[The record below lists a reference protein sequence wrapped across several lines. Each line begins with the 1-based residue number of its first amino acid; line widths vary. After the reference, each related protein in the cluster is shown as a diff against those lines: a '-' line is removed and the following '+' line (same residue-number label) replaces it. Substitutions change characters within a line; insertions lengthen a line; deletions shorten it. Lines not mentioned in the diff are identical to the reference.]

1 MLCYCFIKQNVNPQ
15 SKITMSEEQIETT
28 EQVETTVQRDL
39 IINAHASEVDIA
51 LLEDNI
57 LVELHKE
64 KTNNQF
70 AVGDVYLG
78 RVKKILPGLNAAFV
92 DVGYHK
98 EAFLHYLDLGL
109 QGRSLLKYRD
119 QVVKGNGEVSMTTF
133 ELEPDVEKNG
143 KIGDFLTVGELL
155 PVQIAKEPIS
165 TKGPRITA
173 EISFAGR
180 YLVLVPFSNR
190 ISVSQKIRSN
200 EERNRLRRLIQSI
213 RPNNYGVI
221 IRTIAEG
228 KKVAELDADLRSLIE
243 KWERCTVEMK
253 KMTNYGRMVSEMDQ
267 TSVMLRDLL
276 NESFNTI
283 NVNDEKLYE
292 EIRSYIQTIAP
303 QKAEIVRLYNGKEPI
318 FDHFNVTKQIKGFF
332 GKIVTIRNGVYLVI
346 EHTEAMHVIDVNS
359 GHRLNNENT
368 PEENALE
375 VNIEAAKEIARQL
388 RLRDMGGIIIVD
400 FIDLRESKN
409 RKKLFLALVEA
420 MKNDRAKHTILPAT
434 KFGLIQI
441 TRHRVR
447 PETEVQVQE
456 KCPVC
461 SGTGKTRP
469 ALLFV
474 DEIENHLKYL
484 LVDQNEKNVTL
495 QVHPFI
501 YSYLCINGLFSL
513 RRKWIKKYGKSFK
526 VQSMPE
532 FHTLQYNFLNANGDD
547 IKL

>member
-1 MLCYCFIKQNVNPQ
+1 
-15 SKITMSEEQIETT
+15 MSEEQQQEVVV
-28 EQVETTVQRDL
+28 EQKTVVRDL
-39 IINAHASEVDIA
+39 VINSHASEVDIA
-51 LLEDNI
+51 LLEDNT
-57 LVELHKE
+57 LVELHRE

-92 DVGYHK
+92 DVGYPK

-109 QGRSLLKYRD
+109 QASSLIKYKKMIMAND
-119 QVVKGNGEVSMTTF
+119 DVAMDKF
-133 ELEPDVEKNG
+133 KLEGDLPKNG
-143 KIGDFLTVGELL
+143 KIGDWLTVGDLL
-155 PVQIAKEPIS
+155 PVQIAKEPIH

-190 ISVSQKIRSN
+190 ISVSQKIRSS

-213 RPNNYGVI
+213 KPANYGVI

-228 KKVAELDADLRSLIE
+228 KKVAELDADLRSLID
-243 KWERCTVEMK
+243 KWEQCIIEMR
-253 KMTNYGRMVSEMDQ
+253 KMTTFGRMVSEMDQ

-276 NESFNTI
+276 NESFNNI
-283 NVNDEKLYE
+283 HVNDEKLYE
-292 EIRSYIQTIAP
+292 EIQKNISAFAP
-303 QKAEIVRLYNGKEPI
+303 QKVDIVQLYKGKEPI
-318 FDHFNVTKQIKGFF
+318 FDFFNVTKQIKGFF
-332 GKIVTIRNGVYLVI
+332 GRVVTIKNGVYLII

-359 GHRLNNENT
+359 GHRVNKENSQ
-368 PEENALE
+368 EDNAFQ
-375 VNIEAAKEIARQL
+375 VNVEAAKEIARQL

-400 FIDLRESKN
+400 FIDMHEAKH
-409 RKKLFLALVEA
+409 RKDLFDALVEA
-420 MKNDRAKHTILPAT
+420 MSHDRAKHTILPPT

-441 TRHRVR
+441 TRQRVR

-461 SGTGKTRP
+461 AGEGKIRP
-469 ALLFV
+469 AILFI

-484 LVDQNEKNVTL
+484 MVDQNENHLTL

-501 YSYLCINGLFSL
+501 YSYLCIDGLFSI
-513 RRKWIKKYGKSFK
+513 RRKWMKKYGKKFK

-532 FHTLQYNFLNANGDD
+532 FHMLQYNFQNANGDD

>member
-1 MLCYCFIKQNVNPQ
+1 MEVK
-15 SKITMSEEQIETT
+15 
-28 EQVETTVQRDL
+28 TVTRDL
-39 IINAHASEVDIA
+39 VINSHASEVDIA
-51 LLEDNI
+51 LLEDNS
-57 LVELHKE
+57 LVELHRE

-92 DVGYHK
+92 DVGYPK

-109 QGRSLLKYRD
+109 QANSLIKYKKA
-119 QVVKGNGEVSMTTF
+119 VVGGDDVPMDKF
-133 ELEPDVEKNG
+133 KLEPDLPKNG
-143 KIGDFLTVGELL
+143 KIGDLLNVGDLI
-155 PVQIAKEPIS
+155 PVQIAKEPIH

-173 EISFAGR
+173 EVSFAGR

-190 ISVSQKIRSN
+190 ISVSQKIRSS

-213 RPNNYGVI
+213 KPANYGVI
-221 IRTIAEG
+221 IRTVAEG
-228 KKVAELDADLRSLIE
+228 KKVADLDADLRSLIS
-243 KWERCTVEMK
+243 KWEQCIIEMK
-253 KMTNYGRMVSEMDQ
+253 KMTTFGRMVSEMDQ

-276 NESFNTI
+276 NESFNNI
-283 NVNDEKLYE
+283 HVNDEKLYE
-292 EIRSYIQTIAP
+292 EIQKNIQTFAP
-303 QKAEIVRLYNGKEPI
+303 QKVDIVQLYKGKEPI
-318 FDHFNVTKQIKGFF
+318 FDYFNVTKQIKGFF

-359 GHRLNNENT
+359 GHRVNKENSQ
-368 PEENALE
+368 EDNAFQ

-400 FIDLRESKN
+400 FIDMHEAKH
-409 RKKLFLALVEA
+409 RKDLFDALVEA
-420 MKNDRAKHTILPAT
+420 MAHDRAKHTILPPT

-441 TRHRVR
+441 TRQRVR

-461 SGTGKTRP
+461 AGEGKIRP
-469 ALLFV
+469 AILFI

-484 LVDQNEKNVTL
+484 MVDQNENHLTL

-501 YSYLCINGLFSL
+501 YSYLCIDGLFSI
-513 RRKWIKKYGKSFK
+513 RRKWMKKYGKKFT

-532 FHTLQYNFLNANGDD
+532 FHVLQYNFQNANGDD

>member
-1 MLCYCFIKQNVNPQ
+1 MK
-15 SKITMSEEQIETT
+15 
-28 EQVETTVQRDL
+28 TVTRDL
-39 IINAHASEVDIA
+39 VIHAHASEVDIA
-51 LLEDNI
+51 LLEDNS
-57 LVELHKE
+57 LVELHRE

-92 DVGYHK
+92 DVGYPK

-109 QGRSLLKYRD
+109 QANSLIKYKKA
-119 QVVKGNGEVSMTTF
+119 VVGGDDVPMDKF
-133 ELEPDVEKNG
+133 KLDPDLPKNG
-143 KIGDFLTVGELL
+143 KIGDLLNVGDLL
-155 PVQIAKEPIS
+155 PVQIAKEPIH

-173 EISFAGR
+173 EVSFAGR

-190 ISVSQKIRSN
+190 ISVSQKIRSS

-213 RPNNYGVI
+213 KPANYGVI

-228 KKVAELDADLRSLIE
+228 KKVADLDADLRSLIS
-243 KWERCTVEMK
+243 KWEQCIIEMK
-253 KMTNYGRMVSEMDQ
+253 KMTTFGRMVSEMDQ

-276 NESFNTI
+276 NESFNNI
-283 NVNDEKLYE
+283 HVNDEKLYE
-292 EIRSYIQTIAP
+292 EIQKNIQTFAP
-303 QKAEIVRLYNGKEPI
+303 QKADIVHLYKGKEPI
-318 FDHFNVTKQIKGFF
+318 FDYFNVTKQIKGFF

-359 GHRLNNENT
+359 GHRVNKENSQ
-368 PEENALE
+368 EDNAFQ

-400 FIDLRESKN
+400 FIDMHEAKH
-409 RKKLFLALVEA
+409 RKELFEALEEA
-420 MKNDRAKHTILPAT
+420 MAHDRAKHTILPPT

-441 TRHRVR
+441 TRQRVR

-461 SGTGKTRP
+461 AGEGKIRP
-469 ALLFV
+469 AILFV

-484 LVDQNEKNVTL
+484 MVDQNENHLTL

-501 YSYLCINGLFSL
+501 YAYLNIDGLFSI
-513 RRKWIKKYGKSFK
+513 RRKWQKKYGKKFK

-532 FHTLQYNFLNANGDD
+532 FHVLQYNFLNANGDD

>member
-1 MLCYCFIKQNVNPQ
+1 
-15 SKITMSEEQIETT
+15 MSEEQEEITP
-28 EQVETTVQRDL
+28 VVPKTVTRDL
-39 IINAHASEVDIA
+39 YINSHASEVDIA

-92 DVGYHK
+92 EVGYHK

-109 QGRSLLKYRD
+109 QARSLQKYRD
-119 QVVKGNGEVSMTTF
+119 MVRSGKDDVSMSDF
-133 ELEPDVEKNG
+133 KLEPDLEKNG

-165 TKGPRITA
+165 TKGPRISA

-190 ISVSQKIRSN
+190 ISVSQKIRSS
-200 EERNRLRRLIQSI
+200 EERSRLRRLIQSI
-213 RPNNYGVI
+213 RPTNYGVI

-228 KKVAELDADLRSLIE
+228 KKVADLDADLRSLIE
-243 KWERCTVEMK
+243 KWEQCTIEMK
-253 KMTNYGRMVSEMDQ
+253 KMNDYGRMVSEMDQ

-276 NESFNTI
+276 NESFNQI
-283 NVNDEKLYE
+283 YVNDEKLYE

-303 QKAEIVRLYNGKEPI
+303 QKAEIVQLYKGKEPI
-318 FDHFNVTKQIKGFF
+318 FEHFNVAKQIKGFF
-332 GKIVTIRNGVYLVI
+332 GRIVTIRNGVYLII

-359 GHRLNNENT
+359 GHRLNKDNS
-368 PEENALE
+368 PEENALQ

-400 FIDLRESKN
+400 FIDLREAKH
-409 RKKLFLALVEA
+409 RKQLYDALVEA
-420 MKNDRAKHTILPAT
+420 MSTDRAKHTILPAT

-441 TRHRVR
+441 TRQRVR

-461 SGTGKTRP
+461 AGEGKIRP
-469 ALLFV
+469 AILFI
-474 DEIENHLKYL
+474 DEIENRLKYL
-484 LVDQNEKNVTL
+484 LVDQNENRITL

-501 YSYLCINGLFSL
+501 EAYLTKGGLFSI

-526 VQSMPE
+526 VQAMPE
-532 FHTLQYNFLNANGDD
+532 FHMLQYNYLNANGDD
-547 IKL
+547 IKI

>member
-1 MLCYCFIKQNVNPQ
+1 MENK
-15 SKITMSEEQIETT
+15 
-28 EQVETTVQRDL
+28 TVTRDL
-39 IINAHASEVDIA
+39 IINSHASEVDIA
-51 LLEDNI
+51 LLEDNT
-57 LVELHKE
+57 LVELHRE

-92 DVGYHK
+92 DVGYPK

-109 QGRSLLKYRD
+109 QASSLIKYKKMVLAND
-119 QVVKGNGEVSMTTF
+119 DVAMDKF
-133 ELEPDVEKNG
+133 KLEGDLPKNG
-143 KIGDFLTVGELL
+143 KISDWLAVGDLL
-155 PVQIAKEPIS
+155 PVQIAKEPIH

-190 ISVSQKIRSN
+190 ISVSQKIRSS
-200 EERNRLRRLIQSI
+200 EERNRLRRLMQSI
-213 RPNNYGVI
+213 KPANYGVI
-221 IRTIAEG
+221 IRTVAEG
-228 KKVAELDADLRSLIE
+228 KKVAELDADLRSLIS
-243 KWERCTVEMK
+243 KWEQCIIEMK
-253 KMTNYGRMVSEMDQ
+253 KMTTFGRMVSEMDQ

-276 NESFNTI
+276 NESFNNI
-283 NVNDEKLYE
+283 HVNDEKLYE
-292 EIRSYIQTIAP
+292 EIQKNIQTFAP
-303 QKAEIVRLYNGKEPI
+303 QKVDIVQLYKGKEPI
-318 FDHFNVTKQIKGFF
+318 FDFFNVTKQIKGFF

-359 GHRLNNENT
+359 GHRVNKENSQ
-368 PEENALE
+368 EDNAFQ

-400 FIDLRESKN
+400 FIDMHEAKH
-409 RKKLFLALVEA
+409 RKDLFDALVEA
-420 MKNDRAKHTILPAT
+420 MAHDRAKHTILPPT

-441 TRHRVR
+441 TRQRVR

-461 SGTGKTRP
+461 AGEGKIRP
-469 ALLFV
+469 AILFI

-484 LVDQNEKNVTL
+484 MVDQNENHLTL

-501 YSYLCINGLFSL
+501 YAYLCMDGLFSI
-513 RRKWIKKYGKSFK
+513 RRKWMKKYGKKFK

-532 FHTLQYNFLNANGDD
+532 FHVLQYNFQNANGDD

>member
-1 MLCYCFIKQNVNPQ
+1 MEVK
-15 SKITMSEEQIETT
+15 
-28 EQVETTVQRDL
+28 TVTRDL
-39 IINAHASEVDIA
+39 VINSHASEVDIA
-51 LLEDNI
+51 LLEDNS
-57 LVELHKE
+57 LVELHRE

-92 DVGYHK
+92 DVGYPK

-109 QGRSLLKYRD
+109 QANSLMKYKKA
-119 QVVKGNGEVSMTTF
+119 VVGGDDVPMDKF
-133 ELEPDVEKNG
+133 KLDPDLPKNG
-143 KIGDFLTVGELL
+143 KIGDLLNVGDLL
-155 PVQIAKEPIS
+155 PVQIAKEPIH

-173 EISFAGR
+173 EVSFAGR

-190 ISVSQKIRSN
+190 ISVSQKIRSS

-213 RPNNYGVI
+213 KPANYGVI
-221 IRTIAEG
+221 IRTVAEG
-228 KKVAELDADLRSLIE
+228 KKVADLDADLRSLIS
-243 KWERCTVEMK
+243 KWEQCIIEMK
-253 KMTNYGRMVSEMDQ
+253 KMTTFGRMVSEMDQ

-276 NESFNTI
+276 NESFNNI
-283 NVNDEKLYE
+283 HVNDEKLYE
-292 EIRSYIQTIAP
+292 EIQKNIQTFAP
-303 QKAEIVRLYNGKEPI
+303 QKADIVHLYKGKEPI
-318 FDHFNVTKQIKGFF
+318 FDYFNVTKQIKGFF

-359 GHRLNNENT
+359 GHRVNKENSQ
-368 PEENALE
+368 EDNAFQ

-400 FIDLRESKN
+400 FIDMHEAKH
-409 RKKLFLALVEA
+409 RKDLFDALVEA
-420 MKNDRAKHTILPAT
+420 MAHDRAKHTILPPT

-441 TRHRVR
+441 TRQRVR

-461 SGTGKTRP
+461 AGEGKIRP
-469 ALLFV
+469 AILFI

-484 LVDQNEKNVTL
+484 MVDQNENHLTL

-501 YSYLCINGLFSL
+501 YSYLCIDGLFSI
-513 RRKWIKKYGKSFK
+513 RRKWMKKYGKKFT

-532 FHTLQYNFLNANGDD
+532 FHVLQYNFQNANGDD

>member
-1 MLCYCFIKQNVNPQ
+1 
-15 SKITMSEEQIETT
+15 MSEEQQQEVA
-28 EQVETTVQRDL
+28 VEVKTVTRDL
-39 IINAHASEVDIA
+39 VINSHASEVDIA
-51 LLEDNI
+51 LLEDNS
-57 LVELHKE
+57 LVELHRE

-92 DVGYHK
+92 DVGYPK

-109 QGRSLLKYRD
+109 QANSLMKYKKA
-119 QVVKGNGEVSMTTF
+119 VVGGDDVPMDKF
-133 ELEPDVEKNG
+133 KLEPDLPKNG
-143 KIGDFLTVGELL
+143 KIGDLLNVGDLI
-155 PVQIAKEPIS
+155 PVQIAKEPIH

-173 EISFAGR
+173 EVSFAGR

-190 ISVSQKIRSN
+190 ISVSQKIRSS

-213 RPNNYGVI
+213 KPANYGVI
-221 IRTIAEG
+221 IRTVAEG
-228 KKVAELDADLRSLIE
+228 KKVADLDADLRSLIS
-243 KWERCTVEMK
+243 KWEQCIIEMK
-253 KMTNYGRMVSEMDQ
+253 KMTTFGRMVSEMDQ

-276 NESFNTI
+276 NESFNNI
-283 NVNDEKLYE
+283 HVNDEKLYE
-292 EIRSYIQTIAP
+292 EIQKNIQTFAP
-303 QKAEIVRLYNGKEPI
+303 QKVDIVQLYKGKEPI
-318 FDHFNVTKQIKGFF
+318 FDYFNVTKQIKGFF

-359 GHRLNNENT
+359 GHRVNKENSQ
-368 PEENALE
+368 EDNAFQ

-400 FIDLRESKN
+400 FIDMHEAKH
-409 RKKLFLALVEA
+409 RKDLFDALVEA
-420 MKNDRAKHTILPAT
+420 MAHDRAKHTILPPT

-441 TRHRVR
+441 TRQRVR

-461 SGTGKTRP
+461 AGEGKIRP
-469 ALLFV
+469 AILFI

-484 LVDQNEKNVTL
+484 MVDQNENHLTL

-501 YSYLCINGLFSL
+501 YSYLCIDGLFSI
-513 RRKWIKKYGKSFK
+513 RRKWMKKYGKKFT

-532 FHTLQYNFLNANGDD
+532 FHVLQYNFQNANGDD

>member
-1 MLCYCFIKQNVNPQ
+1 
-15 SKITMSEEQIETT
+15 MSEEQQQEVA
-28 EQVETTVQRDL
+28 VEVKTVTRDL
-39 IINAHASEVDIA
+39 IINSHASEVDIA
-51 LLEDNI
+51 LLEDNT
-57 LVELHKE
+57 LVELHRE

-92 DVGYHK
+92 DVGYPK

-109 QGRSLLKYRD
+109 QASSLIKYKKMVLAND
-119 QVVKGNGEVSMTTF
+119 DVAMDKF
-133 ELEPDVEKNG
+133 KLEGDLPKNG
-143 KIGDFLTVGELL
+143 KISDWLAVGDLL
-155 PVQIAKEPIS
+155 PVQIAKEPIH

-190 ISVSQKIRSN
+190 ISVSQKIRSS
-200 EERNRLRRLIQSI
+200 EERNRLRRLMQSI
-213 RPNNYGVI
+213 KPANYGVI
-221 IRTIAEG
+221 IRTVAEG
-228 KKVAELDADLRSLIE
+228 KKVAELDADLRSLIS
-243 KWERCTVEMK
+243 KWEQCIKKKK
-253 KMTNYGRMVSEMDQ
+253 KMTTFGRMVSEMDQ

-276 NESFNTI
+276 NESFNNI
-283 NVNDEKLYE
+283 HVNDEKLYE
-292 EIRSYIQTIAP
+292 EIQKNIQTFAP
-303 QKAEIVRLYNGKEPI
+303 QKVDIVQLYKGKEPI
-318 FDHFNVTKQIKGFF
+318 FDFFNVTKQIKGFF

-359 GHRLNNENT
+359 GHRVNKENSQ
-368 PEENALE
+368 EDNAFQ

-400 FIDLRESKN
+400 FIDMHEAKH
-409 RKKLFLALVEA
+409 RKDLFDALVEA
-420 MKNDRAKHTILPAT
+420 MSHDRAKHTILPPT

-441 TRHRVR
+441 TRQRVR

-461 SGTGKTRP
+461 AGEGKIRP
-469 ALLFV
+469 AILFI

-484 LVDQNEKNVTL
+484 MVDQNENHLTL

-501 YSYLCINGLFSL
+501 YSYLCIDGLFSI
-513 RRKWIKKYGKSFK
+513 RRKWMKKYGKKFK

-532 FHTLQYNFLNANGDD
+532 FHTLQYNFQNANGDD

>member
-1 MLCYCFIKQNVNPQ
+1 
-15 SKITMSEEQIETT
+15 MSEEQQQEVVV
-28 EQVETTVQRDL
+28 EQKTVTRDL
-39 IINAHASEVDIA
+39 IINSHASEVDIA
-51 LLEDNI
+51 LLEDNT
-57 LVELHKE
+57 LVELHRE

-92 DVGYHK
+92 DVGYPK

-109 QGRSLLKYRD
+109 QASSLIKYKNLVMAGD
-119 QVVKGNGEVSMTTF
+119 DVAMDKF
-133 ELEPDVEKNG
+133 KLEGDLPKNG
-143 KIGDFLTVGELL
+143 KVADWLNVGDLI
-155 PVQIAKEPIS
+155 PVQIAKEPIH

-190 ISVSQKIRSN
+190 ISVSQKIRSS
-200 EERNRLRRLIQSI
+200 EERNRLRRLMQSI
-213 RPNNYGVI
+213 KPVNYGVI
-221 IRTIAEG
+221 IRTVAEG
-228 KKVAELDADLRSLIE
+228 KKVAELDADLRSLID
-243 KWERCTVEMK
+243 KWEQCTIEMK
-253 KMTNYGRMVSEMDQ
+253 KMTSFGKLVSEMDQ

-276 NESFNTI
+276 NESFNNI
-283 NVNDEKLYE
+283 HVNDEKLYE
-292 EIRSYIQTIAP
+292 EIQRNIMTFAP
-303 QKAEIVRLYNGKEPI
+303 QKAEIVQLYKGKEPI
-318 FDHFNVTKQIKGFF
+318 FDHYNVSKQIKGFF
-332 GKIVTIRNGVYLVI
+332 GRVVTIKNGVYLII

-359 GHRLNNENT
+359 GHRVNKENSQ
-368 PEENALE
+368 EDNAFQ

-400 FIDLRESKN
+400 FIDMHEAKH
-409 RKKLFLALVEA
+409 RKLLYDALVEA
-420 MKNDRAKHTILPAT
+420 MSHDRAKHTILPAT

-441 TRHRVR
+441 TRQRVR

-461 SGTGKTRP
+461 DGEGRIRP
-469 ALLFV
+469 AILFV

-484 LVDQNEKNVTL
+484 LVDQNENNLVL

-501 YSYLCINGLFSL
+501 YSYLCINGLFSI
-513 RRKWIKKYGKSFK
+513 RRKWMKKYGKKFT

-532 FHTLQYNFLNANGDD
+532 FHMLQYNFQNANGDD

>member
-1 MLCYCFIKQNVNPQ
+1 
-15 SKITMSEEQIETT
+15 MSEEQQQEVA
-28 EQVETTVQRDL
+28 VENKTVTRDL
-39 IINAHASEVDIA
+39 IINSHASEVDIA
-51 LLEDNI
+51 LLEDNT
-57 LVELHKE
+57 LVELHRE

-92 DVGYHK
+92 DVGYPK

-109 QGRSLLKYRD
+109 QANSLIKYKKM
-119 QVVKGNGEVSMTTF
+119 VLANGDVAMDKFT
-133 ELEPDVEKNG
+133 LEGDLPKNG
-143 KIGDFLTVGELL
+143 KISDWLAVGDLL
-155 PVQIAKEPIS
+155 PVQIAKEPIH

-190 ISVSQKIRSN
+190 ISVSQKIRSS
-200 EERNRLRRLIQSI
+200 EERNRLRRLMQSI
-213 RPNNYGVI
+213 KPANYGVI
-221 IRTIAEG
+221 IRTVAEG
-228 KKVAELDADLRSLIE
+228 KKVAELDADLRSLIS
-243 KWERCTVEMK
+243 KWEQCIIEMK
-253 KMTNYGRMVSEMDQ
+253 KMTTFGRMVSEMDQ

-276 NESFNTI
+276 NESFNNI
-283 NVNDEKLYE
+283 HVNDEKLYE
-292 EIRSYIQTIAP
+292 EIQKNIQTFAP
-303 QKAEIVRLYNGKEPI
+303 QKVDIVQLYKGKEPI
-318 FDHFNVTKQIKGFF
+318 FDFFNVTKQIKGFF

-359 GHRLNNENT
+359 GHRVNKENSQ
-368 PEENALE
+368 EDNAFQ

-400 FIDLRESKN
+400 FIDMHEAKH
-409 RKKLFLALVEA
+409 RKDLFDALVEA
-420 MKNDRAKHTILPAT
+420 MSHDRAKHTILPPT

-441 TRHRVR
+441 TRQRVR

-461 SGTGKTRP
+461 AGEGKIRP
-469 ALLFV
+469 AILFI

-484 LVDQNEKNVTL
+484 MVDQNENHLTL

-501 YSYLCINGLFSL
+501 YSYLCIDGLFSI
-513 RRKWIKKYGKSFK
+513 RRKWMKKYGKKFK

-532 FHTLQYNFLNANGDD
+532 FHMLQYNFQNANGDD